1 MNGKPQQTFQTDYI
15 LILKVELRMNGY
27 VSDLILSQK
36 TLLCMYKTIPDSRAK
51 VVLLHICTHNDAG
64 L

>member
-27 VSDLILSQK
+27 VSDLILSKKPCYVCIKQFQTQGQK
-36 TLLCMYKTIPDSRAK
+36 
-51 VVLLHICTHNDAG
+51 
-64 L
+64 